1 MSRYDSLNS
10 DANLMNFYASKVD
23 SSFKLV
29 KDEMARL
36 NQGGIENMS
45 IQNRDGQVR
54 SSGYRENPN
63 IIKSLKIV
71 KTKDSG

>member
-29 KDEMARL
+29 KDEMVRL
-36 NQGGIENMS
+36 TTLFKEA
-45 IQNRDGQVR
+45 
-54 SSGYRENPN
+54 
-63 IIKSLKIV
+63 LKTCPY
-71 KTKDSG
+71 KTEMAK